1 MKRMI
6 CLLGLLA
13 VLCLALPGCS
23 KDKLLEEYDSLLQ
36 TAGALALTND
46 SSLTGTRT
54 MGETPYTGTYRADY
68 QACTKTECL
77 FGGTGLSPAEGEMV
91 SLTYTIAGTAGQA
104 QLYWVTGSGEAVPL
118 LEGNGVCQETIRFP
132 AGSNYLSV
140 ACQDFTGEITLALE

>member
-23 KDKLLEEYDSLLQ
+23 KDKILEEYDSLLQ

-77 FGGTGLSPAEGEMV
+77 FGGTGLSPAEGDTV
-91 SLTYTIAGTAGQA
+91 SLTCTIAGTAGQA
-104 QLYWVTGSGEAVPL
+104 QLYWVTGNGEAVPL

-132 AGSNYLSV
+132 AASNYLSV
-140 ACQDFTGEITLALE
+140 ACQDCTGEITLALE